1 MIFKAK
7 PFIKWVG
14 GKTQLLGEIDK
25 QIMSL
30 LSDNKDY
37 TYIEPFVGGGAV
49 LFWILQKYP
58 NIKRAIINDL
68 NHDLI
73 NTYKIVKDNP
83 KELIES
89 LSDIQNK
96 YLSLQ
101 ENDRKSFFLEQ
112 RALFNTDSQ
121 DSLQRATLFIF
132 LNKTC
137 FNGLYRVNS
146 KGKFNVPFGKYK
158 NPRILDEQTIL
169 SDSAVLQKV
178 EILNVDFAET
188 LCYAHRNT
196 LFYCDPPYRPLS
208 ETSSFNSYTKEAFN
222 DDEQIRLRDFCNQID
237 KKGYKYILSN
247 SDPKGKDM
255 DDNFFDK
262 LYEKHHIQR
271 VLATRMINSDADKR
285 GALTELLIS
294 NIY

>member
-1 MIFKAK
+1 M
-7 PFIKWVG
+7 
-14 GKTQLLGEIDK
+14 
-25 QIMSL
+25 
-30 LSDNKDY
+30 
-37 TYIEPFVGGGAV
+37 
-49 LFWILQKYP
+49 
-58 NIKRAIINDL
+58 
-68 NHDLI
+68 
-73 NTYKIVKDNP
+73 
-83 KELIES
+83 
-89 LSDIQNK
+89 
-96 YLSLQ
+96 
-101 ENDRKSFFLEQ
+101 
-112 RALFNTDSQ
+112 
-121 DSLQRATLFIF
+121 
-132 LNKTC
+132 
-137 FNGLYRVNS
+137 
-146 KGKFNVPFGKYK
+146 
-158 NPRILDEQTIL
+158 
-169 SDSAVLQKV
+169 
-178 EILNVDFAET
+178 DFAET